1 MGKILYANDTLPC
14 QQLNVIYIK
23 EPGEKKKKNE
33 IKWQNRDALP
43 DWLELT
49 IAMLKNKSK
58 SPE

>member
-1 MGKILYANDTLPC
+1 
-14 QQLNVIYIK
+14 LNVIYIK

-49 IAMLKNKSK
+49 IAMLKNTSK